1 MTDTLPVLPDAS
13 FKDATPQAT
22 VQRINEILDAYGIHT
37 QVQRNRS
44 GVPYCHSLR
53 VNVCGTSFG
62 TCGKGITE
70 EFALAS
76 GYGELMERLQL
87 GHIFRPE
94 DQKSSTL
101 SVDNNQDRL
110 ISAKELLERNR
121 KWYTLYSKAVQRIT
135 GSTITEE
142 ALLQQY
148 TDAGGMVAVTPYYCV
163 NTGTTE
169 YLPTYLRKAAYA
181 TNGCAAGNTTEEALV
196 QAFSEIVERHYNC
209 KILFEGI
216 SVPDIPEEVLRSF
229 PIVWEIISFLQDNGL
244 KVVVKDCSLGTKFP
258 VVCVSLIERSTGK
271 YHTHFGAFPD
281 LEIALERTLTESF
294 QGRLLHEI
302 CRYDNFRPRQEDSMS
317 LRYLMNELVKGT
329 SEKTPE
335 FFLSATDTPYNAAM
349 GFSARNNR
357 ERLRECLD
365 FFLEQGLDILIR
377 DSSSMG
383 FPTYQIIIPGYS
395 EIFPHRLS
403 QKHNDARYA
412 HIAKR
417 VLRDPSKASMGDIV
431 GLMMNISLG
440 NEQDLG
446 PRKFLTD
453 ANLAAS
459 LTPQEDAYLMNMAL
473 SHVNYTLGKKDE
485 VRKTLTKSITL
496 APKEEQGYLVC
507 LNRYLT
513 LTQNGYSP
521 EKVREVLDYFHEA
534 ETVAQLYSYLDNGKN
549 PLDPVT
555 LHCDG
560 QCRPDCRLYSVCTKR
575 AADKLSAIIND
586 KTKALDQ
593 APLASLIQEVL
604 SEK

>member
-1 MTDTLPVLPDAS
+1 MTDTLPPLPDAS

-22 VQRINEILDAYGIHT
+22 IQRIKGILADHGIET
-37 QVQRNRS
+37 EVRWNQS
-44 GVPYCHSLR
+44 GVPYCHSLK

-62 TCGKGITE
+62 TCGKGVNE

-87 GHIFRPE
+87 GHIFKPE
-94 DQKSSTL
+94 QQKGSTL
-101 SVDNNQDRL
+101 SVDVSQDQI

-121 KWYTLYSKAVQRIT
+121 KWYSLYAREVLRVT
-135 GSTITEE
+135 GSTISEE
-142 ALLQQY
+142 ELLFQY
-148 TDAGGMVAVTPYYCV
+148 ADENGMVAVTPYYCV
-163 NTGTTE
+163 NTGATE
-169 YLPTYLRKAAYA
+169 YLPTSLRKSAYTA
-181 TNGCAAGNTTEEALV
+181 NGCAAGNTPEEALV

-258 VVCVSLIERSTGK
+258 VVCVGLIERSTGK

-294 QGRLLHEI
+294 QGRPLHEI
-302 CRYDNFRPRQEDSMS
+302 GRYANFRPRQEDSMS
-317 LRYLMNELVKGT
+317 LQYLMNELVKGT

-335 FFLSATDTPYNAAM
+335 FFLSTTDVPYNTSV
-349 GFSARNNR
+349 GFDAKTNR

-377 DSSSMG
+377 DSSCMG

-395 EIFPHRLS
+395 EVFPHRLS
-403 QKHNDARYA
+403 RKHNDARYGPT
-412 HIAKR
+412 AKR
-417 VLRDPSKASMGDIV
+417 VLRDPAKASMADFT
-431 GLMMNISLG
+431 GLLMNMALSG
-440 NEQDLG
+440 GRNLG
-446 PRKFLTD
+446 PRKFLAD
-453 ANLAAS
+453 ANLAAT
-459 LTPQEDAYLMNMAL
+459 LTPNEDAYLMNMAL
-473 SHVNYTLGKKDE
+473 SYVNYALGKKDE
-485 VRKTLTKSITL
+485 VRKTVSKSTYL
-496 APKEEQGYLVC
+496 APKEEQGYLIC
-507 LNRYLT
+507 LSRYLT